1 MYRGMKICGPGVELE
16 RYIER
21 IIERSQKFGARF
33 KPELGGQGHV
43 FGLISNTGLEA
54 MISIDYS
61 TIFD

>member
-16 RYIER
+16 RYHR
-21 IIERSQKFGARF
+21 TKPKVWGF
-33 KPELGGQGHV
+33 KPELGGRGHV
-43 FGLISNTGLEA
+43 FDLISNTGLEA